1 MISFKNLYGIFMY
14 QILPYLVCQN
24 DSFNFRRIFIFLT
37 KRGKNRNLQS
47 GKFLYNM
54 FLWNALEF
62 SITIYVYMSLIP
74 P

>member
-1 MISFKNLYGIFMY
+1 MY

-24 DSFNFRRIFIFLT
+24 DSLNFRRIFIFLT
-37 KRGKNRNLQS
+37 KRGKKNRNLQS

-62 SITIYVYMSLIP
+62 SITIYLYMSLIP